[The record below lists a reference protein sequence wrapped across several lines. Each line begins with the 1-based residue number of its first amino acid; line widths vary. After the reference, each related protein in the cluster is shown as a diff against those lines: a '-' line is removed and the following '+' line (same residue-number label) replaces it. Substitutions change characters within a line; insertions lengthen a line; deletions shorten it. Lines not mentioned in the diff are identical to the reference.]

1 MQAASSRVLISECAS
16 IQETGQFATFQSS
29 CWVFLQFNAL
39 CQSIKNKICVAP
51 TMNTMKNGICW
62 TAISFYFTFVIAVIN
77 VSGEHKMM
85 INLHEQ
91 NFIFVCLEIV
101 MCTVFFTLTALF
113 LSMLFCSSGRSQK
126 TSAALGSVMTLLMG
140 LSHLLDMLGWGIH
153 ASSKSSISLMQ
164 YAGWIVSTPLL
175 FCMFGHV
182 CKIQQRYVLV
192 GAFLQC
198 LAIITCMIGS
208 LSASTAICW
217 LCAFIAF
224 FLYLP
229 TLVVYFVLCFWLDH
243 WISATQLY
251 EIRLYGT
258 CKLLAFSC
266 FGVLYFTCSFSAI
279 TSTAKQ
285 ILYTIFDSFW
295 ILFLSNIV
303 YMFHHKNDVSTYEI
317 KMLSLEKAN
326 SAQRLFLRFIFHEVR
341 VPFHSLVLGLD
352 CLAGMEEVKPHQ
364 ELIQSLV
371 QSAEM
376 INRTLNDVLLLSRLE
391 DGKLDLEAAPFS
403 LHSMARSTLQSFA
416 PMFESKQIE
425 LLLQVDSTLPLLL
438 HGDEHRISQILANLV
453 SNAIKFSKE
462 GQHITVVMK
471 TVDQSKSSCYFQ
483 IKVQDEGIGMSE
495 EDQKLLFSPYSQI
508 RPHETQQG
516 RGSGLGLSIVKHI
529 VELHDGKIR
538 VTSTPGKGS
547 TFTVTLKLPIPE
559 NTLEVQLDA
568 IPQVDED
575 LETSEVGEVKVVH
588 GVESSVDAHMGE
600 CLGASG
606 ISECKALDADIEMG
620 RQFNS
625 VKIPENEPAYLDTV
639 FKNASKKYKTESN
652 KIVPVNAEVDLPK
665 PPKCKDKKRG
675 STFTSLDTEESKG
688 LLSET
693 ANASR
698 LTALVVDDS
707 QTNRKLTHM
716 ILKQKGFLVDE
727 ACNGQEAVDMVRV
740 KEYTVIF
747 MDNQMPIMTGVEATR
762 QICGFCSSP
771 IIGLTGNSLEEDVQE
786 FLNAG
791 AKQVLIKPCKKTDI
805 FGALSSVCNWSPES

>member
-140 LSHLLDMLGWGIH
+140 LSHLLDMLGWGMR